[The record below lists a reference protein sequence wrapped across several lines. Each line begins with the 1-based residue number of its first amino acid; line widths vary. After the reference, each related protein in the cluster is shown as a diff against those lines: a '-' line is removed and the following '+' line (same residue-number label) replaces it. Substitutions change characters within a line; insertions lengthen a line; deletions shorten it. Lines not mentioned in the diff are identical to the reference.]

1 MTLEEGKRKV
11 LMIID
16 EYSSG
21 GSLTTDEDIDLK
33 MNDFFDLA
41 QRDVCQY
48 KPILKSREIQ
58 LENAAGSYQAFDLPE
73 RFQKLYRVWDGDK
86 PITKRVKVRA
96 GKLLLPNLG
105 AGTVLVEYL
114 AYPAAIDAST
124 PDSYIFEVAEDAAA
138 CMPYYVA
145 ALQLLVDLVIDYQ
158 PPVGLYD
165 RMVSKLDT
173 SLPGDSGGGSLRQ
186 SLFR

>member
-1 MTLEEGKRKV
+1 MTLGAGKRKV

-21 GSLTTDEDIDLK
+21 GSLTVDEDINLK

-41 QRDVCQY
+41 QRDVCQH
-48 KPILKSREIQ
+48 KPILKSTEVQ
-58 LENAAGSYQAFDLPE
+58 LQRAAGSYQEIDLPQ
-73 RFQKLYRVWDGDK
+73 RFKKLYRVWYDDRL
-86 PITKRVKVRA
+86 ITNRVKLRA

-105 AGTVLVEYL
+105 SGRAVVEYT
-114 AYPAAIDAST
+114 AHPAPIDANT
-124 PDSYIFEVAEDAAA
+124 PEDYEFEVAEDAAA

-145 ALQLLVDLVIDYQ
+145 GLQLLVDLVIDYT

-165 RMVSKLDT
+165 RMLAKLDT
-173 SLPGDSGGGSLRQ
+173 SLPGSGNGGVVQ
-186 SLFR
+186 SFYR

>member
-1 MTLEEGKRKV
+1 MTLGEGKRKV

-21 GSLTTDEDIDLK
+21 GSLTVDEDINLK

-41 QRDVCQY
+41 QRDVCQH
-48 KPILKSREIQ
+48 KPILKSTEVQ
-58 LENAAGSYQAFDLPE
+58 LQRAAGSYQEIDLPQ
-73 RFQKLYRVWDGDK
+73 RFKKLYRVWYDDRL
-86 PITKRVKVRA
+86 ITNRVKLRA

-105 AGTVLVEYL
+105 SGRAVVEYT
-114 AYPAAIDAST
+114 AHPAPIDANT
-124 PDSYIFEVAEDAAA
+124 PEGYEFEVAEDAAA

-145 ALQLLVDLVIDYQ
+145 GLQLLVDLVIDYT

-165 RMVSKLDT
+165 RMLAKLDT
-173 SLPGDSGGGSLRQ
+173 SLPGSGNGGVVQ
-186 SLFR
+186 SFYR